1 MKPNLLLLVGLA
13 LLGSCSLS
21 QGPAP
26 MQPFHQGMQRS
37 SLGLNQFES
46 STISEPNTPDV
57 DTDSLKLNFSHGYF
71 VTDDIE
77 VGGILGYSDIDNGTS
92 SLSAW
97 TIDAYG
103 RWYFDNRSRLRTWA
117 QAFAGIG
124 TSERVGTL
132 PDDDTVQYGIG
143 IGVSDMISESTSFDL
158 GLDYRMTTLDRTG
171 GDIDIDGIF
180 LTAAFSV
187 FYGG

>member
-1 MKPNLLLLVGLA
+1 MKPTLILLVGLP

-37 SLGLNQFES
+37 SLGVNQYES
-46 STISEPNTPDV
+46 STVSAPNTPDV
-57 DTDSLKLNFSHGYF
+57 NTDSLQLNFSHGYF

-77 VGGILGYSDIDNGTS
+77 VGGKLGYSDTDNGTT
-92 SLSAW
+92 SLNAW

-103 RWYFDNRSRLRTWA
+103 RWYLDNRSRLRTWT
-117 QAFAGIG
+117 QVFAGIG
-124 TSERVGTL
+124 TSERAGTL
-132 PDDDTVQYGIG
+132 PDDDTTQLGIG

-158 GLDYRMTTLDRTG
+158 GLDYRMFSKDRVG
-171 GDIDIDGIF
+171 GNIDTDSIF